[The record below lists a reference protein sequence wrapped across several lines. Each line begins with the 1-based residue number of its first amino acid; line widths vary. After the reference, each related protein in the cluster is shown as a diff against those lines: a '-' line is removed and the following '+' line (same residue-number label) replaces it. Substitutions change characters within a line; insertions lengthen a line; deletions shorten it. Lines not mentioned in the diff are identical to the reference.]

1 MYKYK
6 YVYETVGD
14 ERPTVIDEIND
25 LTYEKTKN
33 KKLLDVE
40 TKRVITY
47 YKLIYD
53 KVY

>member
-33 KKLLDVE
+33 KRKKKL
-40 TKRVITY
+40 
-47 YKLIYD
+47 KLCLLFWPSLSMSNTG
-53 KVY
+53 